1 MTTIFLYLCDS
12 VSLVSRITFGPRCV
26 AQSLQ
31 AANNAEHPR
40 EPTREKLGE
49 IHSSGNE
56 NGGTE
61 SVLGV
66 QKERQ
71 GLRFEALLH
80 RTEAAGSDPFRLSAA
95 VDLDIRAE
103 VLHLARRGA
112 IVEVGVA
119 HGYVVVT
126 VGPRGCSLGETDALC
141 CVEEIG
147 RIHLEIGILVLVVG
161 KREAGLHEESAPPEA
176 CAGDKEP
183 VVVHQRGNNG

>member
-1 MTTIFLYLCDS
+1 M
-12 VSLVSRITFGPRCV
+12 SLRLRLFGVLHPTWATQRGPYVV
-26 AQSLQ
+26 AGG
-31 AANNAEHPR
+31 ERPR
-40 EPTREKLGE
+40 EPKREGLRE
-49 IHSSGNE
+49 IHYIENE

-66 QKERQ
+66 QKEQQ

-80 RTEAAGSDPFRLSAA
+80 RTEAAGSDLFRLSAA
-95 VDLDIRAE
+95 VDLERRAK
-103 VLHLARRGA
+103 VFHLARRVA

-126 VGPRGCSLGETDALC
+126 VCPRGCSLRETDALC
-141 CVEEIG
+141 RVEDIG
-147 RIHLEIGILVLVVG
+147 RIHLEIGILVLVVR